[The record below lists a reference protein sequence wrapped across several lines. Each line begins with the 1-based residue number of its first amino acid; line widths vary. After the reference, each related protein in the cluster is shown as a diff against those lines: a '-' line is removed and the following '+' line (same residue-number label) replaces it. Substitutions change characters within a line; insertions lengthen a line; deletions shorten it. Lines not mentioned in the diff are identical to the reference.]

1 MDSRLTCREY
11 SQKFVVTIPTKMWRY
26 RGAILYDRGCT
37 YIFRYLNPIPT
48 RGALQRLHQK
58 FPRGYIPE
66 IDSADRGVVSIPFS
80 PYSDRKENP
89 MKLSCPSVKYFLS
102 KELSILCNSFTYPT
116 SFICEVDLRLSM
128 LNILQETI
136 LVFIFL
142 WLRFYI
148 HAIVLFMFSNNLEY
162 FRSAIKLQSAD
173 L

>member
-80 PYSDRKENP
+80 PYSDRKGNP
-89 MKLSCPSVKYFLS
+89 MKLSSPSVKYFLS
-102 KELSILCNSFTYPT
+102 KELSTLQLIYLSY
-116 SFICEVDLRLSM
+116 FIHMWGGFAVKHAEYFAGNDIGFHLFVAQ
-128 LNILQETI
+128 ILQ
-136 LVFIFL
+136 L
-142 WLRFYI
+142 